1 MDVIRFIAEWMDIS
15 VLLLVAL
22 LAMAVYVMREA
33 QKPGNYWGG
42 IFDDDNNKRSA
53 LRVAVL
59 ICVAVSSAVLMYLTV
74 NTVKG
79 GDDLHNLFPYY
90 IAFLAVWSGAK
101 VVEKLIDLLVA
112 RFAK

>member
-1 MDVIRFIAEWMDIS
+1 MDYLKFFAEWLDTS

-22 LAMAVYVMREA
+22 LAIAVYVIREA
-33 QKPGNYWGG
+33 GKPGNYWST
-42 IFDDDNNKRSA
+42 IFDDDSNKRSA

-101 VVEKLIDLLVA
+101 VVEKLIDLLIA